1 MREDVEG
8 ESTDSS
14 GPSSLDSS
22 SSWGLSNGD
31 EEEDVGVEDSEEV
44 NQVGVPEQDPVIAS
58 PLVQAAKPIVPSS
71 NSYAADDL
79 DFPKVHPA
87 AKNFFKHSFNQGGSW
102 SYSSKE
108 GEVAM
113 APRARALGKQ
123 KAMEDELMK
132 LPANTF
138 RLF

>member
-44 NQVGVPEQDPVIAS
+44 NQVGVPEQDPVIAP
-58 PLVQAAKPIVPSS
+58 PLVQDAKPIPISS
-71 NSYAADDL
+71 LDSDAVDDL
-79 DFPKVHPA
+79 GFLKVHPT
-87 AKNFFKHSFNQGGSW
+87 AKHVFEHSFNQGGGL
-102 SYSSKE
+102 SYNSKE
-108 GEVAM
+108 GKVAM
-113 APRARALGKQ
+113 APKARPLGKQ
-123 KAMEDELMK
+123 KAKKDEPVK
-132 LPANTF
+132 
-138 RLF
+138 

>member
-1 MREDVEG
+1 MSID
-8 ESTDSS
+8 
-14 GPSSLDSS
+14 
-22 SSWGLSNGD
+22 D
-31 EEEDVGVEDSEEV
+31 EEEDITVNDVKEV

-58 PLVQAAKPIVPSS
+58 PLVQAAEPIVPSS

-87 AKNFFKHSFNQGGSW
+87 AKHVFKHSFNQGGSW
-102 SYSSKE
+102 SYNSKE

-132 LPANTF
+132 QLANTF